1 MKKVIQL
8 KSSVQGIGLDF
19 YSDNDIETF
28 KKVKEEVKD
37 QNLSIDETRVR
48 WDIEN
53 HKIVYPNKEVNKIFK
68 DVYIELKH

>member
-1 MKKVIQL
+1 MKKVIKL
-8 KSSVQGIGLDF
+8 KSSIEGIGLDF
-19 YSDNDIETF
+19 YSDSDIEAF
-28 KKVKEEVKD
+28 KEVK
-37 QNLSIDETRVR
+37 QEAKNRNLEIDETRVR